1 MDSRLDVLEL
11 TDMED
16 IVETVQ
22 SGRVATADGRA
33 NGWCTS
39 ISGSAC
45 KWQRCSAKTTVLEC
59 GTRAGSAVNCE
70 MGNNVL
76 NDCASASLFVEG
88 GICPPE
94 TLCCECCTD
103 S

>member
-1 MDSRLDVLEL
+1 MPTKAPKCREWG
-11 TDMED
+11 
-16 IVETVQ
+16 VQ
-22 SGRVATADGRA
+22 WKDTEEGRGFPFGCLGAPRHGRP
-33 NGWCTS
+33 
-39 ISGSAC
+39 
-45 KWQRCSAKTTVLEC
+45 CSAKSTVLEC

-70 MGNNVL
+70 MGNYVL